1 MPRISLDVSAGTFS
15 KIDGICKEEFRD
27 KASYLRLLIN
37 GDVIKRGRA
46 KGENE

>member
-15 KIDGICKEEFRD
+15 KIEGICKEEFRD

-37 GDVIKRGRA
+37 GDVIKRGGGKRG
-46 KGENE
+46 K